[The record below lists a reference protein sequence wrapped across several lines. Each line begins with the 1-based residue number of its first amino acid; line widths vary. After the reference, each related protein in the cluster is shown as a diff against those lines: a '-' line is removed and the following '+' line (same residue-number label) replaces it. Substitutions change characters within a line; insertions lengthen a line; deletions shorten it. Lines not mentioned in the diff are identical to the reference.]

1 MNPFTYNVVLINI
14 LTNSVSS
21 SIMAGKPPSDDE
33 DPSAAPSGGSA
44 IDEDAVPVSAIE
56 PARCGLIGLGGR
68 RRREKRKE
76 DHFNFLGRVLGST
89 EPVWHASDPDAAK
102 RTYIVACEP
111 QPSGLSNSPE
121 HTGSTSISKDFS
133 SDGSR

>member
-1 MNPFTYNVVLINI
+1 MNPFTYNVLINI

-68 RRREKRKE
+68 DDGRKERKE
-76 DHFNFLGRVLGST
+76 DPFQL
-89 EPVWHASDPDAAK
+89 
-102 RTYIVACEP
+102 
-111 QPSGLSNSPE
+111 SGQ
-121 HTGSTSISKDFS
+121 S
-133 SDGSR
+133 SG

>member
-56 PARCGLIGLGGR
+56 PARCGLIGLGEGDDGR
-68 RRREKRKE
+68 KGKKTI
-76 DHFNFLGRVLGST
+76 ST
-89 EPVWHASDPDAAK
+89 FWAEFW
-102 RTYIVACEP
+102 VAQSLFGMRLIQMP
-111 QPSGLSNSPE
+111 PSGL
-121 HTGSTSISKDFS
+121 T
-133 SDGSR
+133 